1 MTISAYWWVPTRPA
15 RTLAG
20 EMVRHGRAWA
30 RMIQA
35 NRRISN
41 FGDAVNP
48 LIIKELFDQPVEW
61 APLGSEDMV
70 CIGSVLDNYIRL
82 GGRGKVFGSG
92 SRTGDVQA
100 GAIDRARIV
109 GVRGKLTAR
118 SLGLDEGAA
127 IGDPGLAVRS
137 LTPVVPAQARTGPVV
152 LPHFTDFVGERRR
165 AILEIHRAGYDVV
178 LPSAAPL
185 DIAARIAAAD
195 HVVTSSLHA
204 VVFADALE
212 VPVAR
217 LGFASEAKTE
227 PEYKYEDYRSV
238 FGIATPRVTTT
249 DILDGGLSR
258 TARDE
263 MDAAVAAIAPQV
275 DGVVEGLFQHA
286 RSR

>member
-1 MTISAYWWVPTRPA
+1 VTISAYWWVPTRPA

-35 NRRISN
+35 NRRVSN

-48 LIIKELFDQPVEW
+48 LIIKELFGQPVEW

-82 GGRGKVFGSG
+82 GGRGEVFGSG

-100 GAIDRARIV
+100 GAIDRTRII
-109 GVRGKLTAR
+109 GVRGRLTAR
-118 SLGLDEGAA
+118 SLGLAEDAA

-137 LTPVVPAQARTGPVV
+137 LIPVVPSHARTGPVV
-152 LPHFTDFVGERRR
+152 LPHFTDYVGERRKV
-165 AILEIHRAGYDVV
+165 ILDLQRAGYDVV
-178 LPSAAPL
+178 LPSSAPL
-185 DIAARIAAAD
+185 DIAARIATAD
-195 HVVTSSLHA
+195 HVITSSLHA

-217 LGFASEAKTE
+217 LGFERDVKTE
-227 PEYKYEDYRSV
+227 PEFKYEDYRSV
-238 FGIATPRVTTT
+238 FGVPTPRVTAT
-249 DILDGGLSR
+249 DVLHGGLSGS
-258 TARDE
+258 ARDE
-263 MDAAVAAIAPQV
+263 MDAVVAAITPAV
-275 DGVVEGLFQHA
+275 DGVVEGLFEHA